1 MSEHKKTA
9 QEFAPLCGNVT
20 TLDLRTPAEVASEY
34 IDGCLCLPI
43 QHLTVE
49 QFEKVIDTETKQRS
63 GNDPIYL
70 LCQSGKRAEMAVQK
84 LSGKTQRPLIIIEG
98 GLNALKS
105 EGVKIHTS
113 GKKQISLER
122 QVRIAAGALVV
133 TGVALGFLVSPY
145 FFALSAFV
153 GGGLVFAGITDT
165 CGMAMI
171 LASMPWNK

>member
-49 QFEKVIDTETKQRS
+49 QFEKVIAAEEKQRS
-63 GNDPIYL
+63 GTDPIYL

-84 LSGKTQRPLIIIEG
+84 LAGKIERPLIIIEG

-105 EGVKIHTS
+105 EGLKIQFRTS
-113 GKKQISLER
+113 SSYYCWCFGGNGCGIGLY
-122 QVRIAAGALVV
+122 
-133 TGVALGFLVSPY
+133 GVALLLWVIGICWC
-145 FFALSAFV
+145 
-153 GGGLVFAGITDT
+153 GLNV
-165 CGMAMI
+165 C
-171 LASMPWNK
+171 WHY